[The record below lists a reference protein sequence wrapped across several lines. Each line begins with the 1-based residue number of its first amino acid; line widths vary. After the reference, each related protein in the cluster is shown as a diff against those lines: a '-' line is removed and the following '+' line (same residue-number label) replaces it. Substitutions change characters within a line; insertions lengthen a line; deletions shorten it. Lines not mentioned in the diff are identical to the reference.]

1 MLIKKQTDD
10 SPSEKDHME
19 RGEGCVR
26 VCVCVCE
33 QSTGMQQQFL
43 VWILK
48 SPGPVSSSK
57 KIKARVANIFSSAQ
71 YIKPETLFL

>member
-26 VCVCVCE
+26 VCVWTKHRDAAAVFGLNFKEPWSGLFE
-33 QSTGMQQQFL
+33 QEDQS
-43 VWILK
+43 K
-48 SPGPVSSSK
+48 SSK
-57 KIKARVANIFSSAQ
+57 HF
-71 YIKPETLFL
+71 F